1 MDKKENKK
9 VELEEEDEQVHSECI
24 KAEKKDIP
32 TAKIVNYC
40 AVCTYPVEYC
50 EYSHELIKKIAR
62 EEKKN
67 VETKKEEK
75 ETSKDDKP
83 DEEKTDKTE
92 KVDNKEEKGEE
103 GEDEKK
109 LKKKKEKK
117 DKDSQSAILVTNHKR
132 SKKKVTTTVSNVE
145 KFGLNMKDVSK
156 LFSKKFACSS
166 SITKENNS
174 EFITLTGDFGEDII
188 EFLIEKF
195 PQLKQENFKFV
206 ETVHKD

>member
-9 VELEEEDEQVHSECI
+9 VELEEEDEFVDTTKQVYSESS
-24 KAEKKDIP
+24 KTEKKDIP
-32 TAKIVNYC
+32 TAKIVKYC
-40 AVCTYPVEYC
+40 AVCTYPEEYC

-67 VETKKEEK
+67 GETKKEEE

-92 KVDNKEEKGEE
+92 KVDNKEDKGEE

-117 DKDSQSAILVTNHKR
+117 DKDSQSVILVTNHKR

-156 LFSKKFACSS
+156 LFSK
-166 SITKENNS
+166 
-174 EFITLTGDFGEDII
+174 
-188 EFLIEKF
+188 
-195 PQLKQENFKFV
+195 
-206 ETVHKD
+206 